1 MFLFAESKCKDFNLL
16 NDNNQERVNY
26 FTYYLLFLCP
36 DNTHIRE
43 VRLKKKRYAIDQ
55 QRKE

>member
-26 FTYYLLFLCP
+26 FTYYLLFLCQ
-36 DNTHIRE
+36 DKTHIRE
-43 VRLKKKRYAIDQ
+43 VRLKKKRYAID
-55 QRKE
+55 